1 MVTINFL
8 ESSVIAVDGHIAVDA
23 SAQVIVTITVDPIEV
38 SILVA
43 ALVTAVSV
51 TVKVGPLKVV
61 VPETDVAIE
70 DLTNTAALGN
80 LVLSVK
86 SIALSNVIEDIYSLT
101 VTAYIPF
108 LVTLNITFDGSTEIS

>member
-80 LVLSVK
+80 LESSVK